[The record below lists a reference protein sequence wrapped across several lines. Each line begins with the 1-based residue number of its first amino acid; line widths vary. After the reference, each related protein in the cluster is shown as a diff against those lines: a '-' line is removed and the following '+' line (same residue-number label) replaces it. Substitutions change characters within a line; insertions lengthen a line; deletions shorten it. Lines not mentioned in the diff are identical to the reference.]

1 MRSKFGYGKPLYINF
16 IVFSDPA
23 NVEQPLGKEPFR
35 EPVSSIAVGCQLD
48 PADPFLSVVL
58 LSPVVLI
65 MELSYLTVGHF
76 ECNRL
81 PFGHGL
87 SDPLLPIALR
97 MDLSHW
103 SVGHF
108 ECNRLHCHHLS
119 DPLLPI
125 ALRMDLSHWSVGH
138 FECNRLPHCH
148 HLSDPLLPI
157 ALKMELSHWSVGHL
171 ECNRLPYC
179 HHLSDPLLSL
189 IQQAWIFQTDRIP
202 STHWAL
208 DICRLSSVS
217 TAELARL
224 YL

>member
-23 NVEQPLGKEPFR
+23 NVEQPLGKEQFR

-65 MELSYLTVGHF
+65 MDLSYLTVGHF

-81 PFGHGL
+81 PYGHGL

-97 MDLSHW
+97 MDLSHWSVVHFECNRLHCHHLSDPLLPIALRMELSHW

-119 DPLLPI
+119 DPLLFI
-125 ALRMDLSHWSVGH
+125 ALRMDFSPTFAHI
-138 FECNRLPHCH
+138 R
-148 HLSDPLLPI
+148 
-157 ALKMELSHWSVGHL
+157 
-171 ECNRLPYC
+171 
-179 HHLSDPLLSL
+179 
-189 IQQAWIFQTDRIP
+189 
-202 STHWAL
+202 
-208 DICRLSSVS
+208 
-217 TAELARL
+217 
-224 YL
+224 